1 MVASDEAMR
10 AEIDAF
16 LEDLERAEWLALS
29 GRSDAAGVE
38 AIYDRYAA
46 LFEPD
51 AFHAVEPPE
60 GDSRDDLRRAHLREF
75 LAEGIEGHRTRDLR
89 DAYLAAEAAAVVEV
103 DGERIPYRRIPVRI
117 RQEPER
123 SVRVTLDKARLKLVE
138 RELNPISLDTTLRK
152 HEVAHELLDTDYDDY
167 CERLAGVDF
176 DELEATT
183 TALLA
188 ETADAYDDLLDH
200 FGSRALP
207 GLDLRRMWTHDLARM
222 FQGEEFAQLFPGEA
236 MVPGIERMV
245 SAMGLDMTAGGRI
258 ELDIDERASK
268 TPRAFCATVRVPD
281 EIKLVLQPYG
291 GHDDWSTFLHELGHA
306 LHFANVDPAQPL
318 EFRRMG
324 DNGVTEGWAMT
335 FDHLMMLPSFLR
347 RVVGISDPE
356 TYLRFA
362 AFRELAALRRYS
374 AKLSYERSL
383 HSEGPGPARADEYA
397 TRLSDA
403 TRARTPREL
412 WIEDVDPHFYC
423 VRYLRAWMF
432 AGTIHAALRDRFDD
446 DWFLNPRSGPF
457 LAELWALGQEGRVE
471 DLARVHLG
479 VESLGFGPLREM
491 IDERI

>member
-1 MVASDEAMR
+1 MR

-16 LEDLERAEWLALS
+16 LEALERAEWLALS
-29 GRSDAAGVE
+29 GRSDAAGIE

-51 AFHAVEPPE
+51 GFHAVEPPE
-60 GDSRDDLRRAHLREF
+60 DGSRDDLQRAHLREF

-89 DAYLAAEAAAVVEV
+89 DAYLEREASAVADVN
-103 DGERIPYRRIPVRI
+103 GERIPYRRMPVRI
-117 RQEPER
+117 RQEADR
-123 SVRVTLDKARLKLVE
+123 KARIELDRARLDVVE
-138 RELNPISLDTTLRK
+138 KELNPISLEATLRK
-152 HEVAHELLDTDYDDY
+152 HEVAEELLDTDYDDY
-167 CERLAGVDF
+167 CERLSGIDF
-176 DELEATT
+176 DGLEAMT

-188 ETADAYDDLLDH
+188 ETADPYDDLLAH
-200 FGSRALP
+200 FGRGALP
-207 GLDLRRMWTHDLARM
+207 GVDLREIWTHDLSRL
-222 FQGEEFAQLFPGEA
+222 FHGEEFAPLFPGET
-236 MVPGIERMV
+236 MVPGIRAMV
-245 SAMGLDMTAGGRI
+245 SAMGLDLTAGGRI
-258 ELDIDERASK
+258 ELDIEERPSK

-281 EIKLVLQPYG
+281 EVKLVLQPYG

-306 LHFANVDPAQPL
+306 LHFANVDPEQPL

-347 RVVGISDPE
+347 RVVGISDPG

-383 HSEGPGPARADEYA
+383 HREGPGPARADEYA

-423 VRYLRAWMF
+423 IRYLRAWMF
-432 AGTIHAALRDRFDD
+432 AGAVHVALRDRYDE
-446 DWFLNPRSGPF
+446 DWFLNPRSGPS
-457 LAELWALGQEGRVE
+457 LTELWALGQEGRVE
-471 DLARVHLG
+471 DLARERLG
-479 VESLGFGPLREM
+479 MASLNFGPLMEM